1 MRGIQNKTEQK
12 TNKNKV
18 IVVRNS
24 IETLDLVFLYLDT
37 SWQYDQ

>member
-18 IVVRNS
+18 IVVRNR
-24 IETLDLVFLYLDT
+24 IETWSYL
-37 SWQYDQ
+37 